1 MGRCRIRCEM
11 DNGIN
16 HINRPFDEL
25 RDLGLMKSEGSLS
38 LSKGPYPM
46 NNKTRIVIAGPTAS
60 GKTAFSIELAK
71 ALNTVILSA
80 DSRQFYKEM
89 SIGTAAP
96 TEEELSQ
103 VKHYFVHHISI
114 EDKYDVA
121 DYERDVLQLLD
132 ELFKTHDTVIMT
144 GGSGLFIDA
153 VCNGID
159 AMPDVEPEIREKVQ
173 KLFDEG
179 GLKALQNEVQRVD
192 PEYYAIVDQQNPRRL
207 QRALEVCYQTGQPF
221 SSFRSGNAVQ
231 RDFEIKKYA
240 LLWDRQQLI
249 ERIDK
254 RVDMMMEQGLLEE
267 AKALYP
273 KRHLNALNTVGYKE
287 LFSYFDGQCTLEEA
301 VEQIKI
307 HTRQSAK
314 RQMTWLRRDKSYTWI
329 TPDELCCD
337 SPCRRHDLL
346 FTPHGTVWGSQT

>member
-1 MGRCRIRCEM
+1 
-11 DNGIN
+11 
-16 HINRPFDEL
+16 
-25 RDLGLMKSEGSLS
+25 MKTL
-38 LSKGPYPM
+38 
-46 NNKTRIVIAGPTAS
+46 IVIAGPTAS

-96 TEEELSQ
+96 TKDELSQ
-103 VKHYFVHHISI
+103 VQHYFVHHISI

-121 DYERDVLQLLD
+121 DYERDALQLLD
-132 ELFKTHDTVIMT
+132 KLFKTHDAVIMT

-159 AMPDVEPEIREKVQ
+159 AMPDVEPEIREKIQ
-173 KLFDEG
+173 KLYDGG
-179 GLKALQNEVQRVD
+179 GLKALQDEVQHLD
-192 PEYYAIVDQQNPRRL
+192 PEYFAQVDQQNPRRL

-231 RDFEIKKYA
+231 RDFDIKKYA
-240 LLWDRQQLI
+240 LLWDRQSLI
-249 ERIDK
+249 ERIDN
-254 RVDMMMEQGLLEE
+254 RVDMMMEQGLLNE

-287 LFSYFDGQCTLEEA
+287 LFAYFDGQCTLEEA

-307 HTRQSAK
+307 HTRQYAK
-314 RQMTWLRRDKSYTWI
+314 RQMTWLRKDKAYRWI
-329 TPDELCCD
+329 IPEATSTLESL
-337 SPCRRHDLL
+337 
-346 FTPHGTVWGSQT
+346 Q

>member
-1 MGRCRIRCEM
+1 
-11 DNGIN
+11 
-16 HINRPFDEL
+16 
-25 RDLGLMKSEGSLS
+25 MKTL
-38 LSKGPYPM
+38 
-46 NNKTRIVIAGPTAS
+46 IVIAGPTAS

-103 VKHYFVHHISI
+103 VQHYFVHHISI

-121 DYERDVLQLLD
+121 DYERDAIALLD
-132 ELFKTHDTVIMT
+132 ELFKSHDAVVMT

-159 AMPDVEPEIREKVQ
+159 TMPDVTPDVRVKVQ

-179 GLKALQNEVQRVD
+179 GLKALQDEVQRLD
-192 PEYYAIVDQQNPRRL
+192 PAYYAIVDQQNPRRL
-207 QRALEVCYQTGQPF
+207 QRALEVCYQTGKPF

-231 RDFEIKKYA
+231 RDFDIKKYA
-240 LLWDRQQLI
+240 LLWDRKALI
-249 ERIDK
+249 ERIDR
-254 RVDMMMEQGLLEE
+254 RVDLMMEQGLLEE

-287 LFSYFDGQCTLEEA
+287 LFAYFDGDCALNEA

-307 HTRQSAK
+307 HTRQYAK
-314 RQMTWLRRDKSYTWI
+314 RQMTWLRKDTSYQWVMPSNLEEVI
-329 TPDELCCD
+329 
-337 SPCRRHDLL
+337 R
-346 FTPHGTVWGSQT
+346 QTKPFKKA

>member
-1 MGRCRIRCEM
+1 MVQYRIKFEM

-38 LSKGPYPM
+38 LSKGPYPIK
-46 NNKTRIVIAGPTAS
+46 NKTLIVIAGPTAS
-60 GKTAFSIELAK
+60 GKTAFAIKLAK

-80 DSRQFYKEM
+80 DSRQLYKEM

-121 DYERDVLQLLD
+121 DYERDAMQLLD
-132 ELFKTHDTVIMT
+132 ELFKTHDAVILT

-159 AMPDVEPEIREKVQ
+159 AMPDIQPEIREKVQ
-173 KLFDEG
+173 KLLDEG
-179 GLKALQNEVQRVD
+179 GLKALQDEVQRLD
-192 PEYYAIVDQQNPRRL
+192 PEYYSTVDQQNPRRL
-207 QRALEVCYQTGQPF
+207 QRALEVCYQTGKPF
-221 SSFRSGNAVQ
+221 SSFRIGNTVQ
-231 RDFEIKKYA
+231 RDFDIKKYA
-240 LLWDRQQLI
+240 ILWERQQLI

-254 RVDMMMEQGLLEE
+254 RVDMMMEQGLMEE

-287 LFSYFDGQCTLEEA
+287 LFAYFDGQCTLKEA

-307 HTRQSAK
+307 HTRQYAK
-314 RQMTWLRRDKSYTWI
+314 RQMTWLRKDTSYRWI
-329 TPDELCCD
+329 MPEDFD
-337 SPCRRHDLL
+337 N
-346 FTPHGTVWGSQT
+346 TVSALQQEMA

>member
-1 MGRCRIRCEM
+1 M

-38 LSKGPYPM
+38 LSKGPYPIK
-46 NNKTRIVIAGPTAS
+46 NKTLIVIAGPTAS

-71 ALNTVILSA
+71 ALNTIILSA

-103 VKHYFVHHISI
+103 AKHYFVHHISI

-121 DYERDVLQLLD
+121 DYERDAMQLLE
-132 ELFKTHDTVIMT
+132 ELFKTHDAVIMT

-159 AMPDVEPEIREKVQ
+159 AMPDVQPEIREKVQ
-173 KLFDEG
+173 KLLDEG
-179 GLKALQNEVQRVD
+179 GLKALQDEVLRLD
-192 PEYYAIVDQQNPRRL
+192 PEYYATVDQQNPRRL

-221 SSFRSGNAVQ
+221 SSFRSGNTVQ
-231 RDFEIKKYA
+231 RDFNIKKYA
-240 LLWDRQQLI
+240 LLWDRQALI

-287 LFSYFDGQCTLEEA
+287 LFAYFDGQCTLEAA

-307 HTRQSAK
+307 HTRQYAK
-314 RQMTWLRRDKSYTWI
+314 RQMTWLRKDTSYQWI
-329 TPDELCCD
+329 MPEDFD
-337 SPCRRHDLL
+337 S
-346 FTPHGTVWGSQT
+346 TVSALQQEMA

>member
-1 MGRCRIRCEM
+1 MA
-11 DNGIN
+11 DSNN
-16 HINRPFDEL
+16 HKSRPFDEL
-25 RDLGLMKSEGSLS
+25 RDLGLMKSKGSLS
-38 LSKGPYPM
+38 LSKGPYP
-46 NNKTRIVIAGPTAS
+46 NSKNTLIVIAGPTAS
-60 GKTAFSIELAK
+60 GKTAFAIKMAQ

-96 TEEELSQ
+96 TEEELRQ
-103 VKHYFVHHISI
+103 VQHYFVHHISI

-132 ELFKTHDTVIMT
+132 ELFKTHDAVIMT

-159 AMPDVEPEIREKVQ
+159 AMPDVEPEIREKAQ
-173 KLFDEG
+173 KLYDEG
-179 GLKALQNEVQRVD
+179 DLKALQDEVQRLD
-192 PEYYAIVDQQNPRRL
+192 PGYFALVDQQNPRRL

-221 SSFRSGNAVQ
+221 SSFRSGNPIQ
-231 RDFEIKKYA
+231 RDFDIKKYA
-240 LLWDRQQLI
+240 ILWDRQALI
-249 ERIDK
+249 NRIDK
-254 RVDMMMEQGLLEE
+254 RVDLMIEQGLLDE

-287 LFSYFDGQCTLEEA
+287 LFAYFDGQCTLDEA

-307 HTRQSAK
+307 HTRQYAK
-314 RQMTWLRRDKSYTWI
+314 RQMTWLRKDTSYQWI
-329 TPDELCCD
+329 MPEDFNNTISAL
-337 SPCRRHDLL
+337 RQGL
-346 FTPHGTVWGSQT
+346 T

>member
-1 MGRCRIRCEM
+1 
-11 DNGIN
+11 
-16 HINRPFDEL
+16 
-25 RDLGLMKSEGSLS
+25 MKSEGSLS
-38 LSKGPYPM
+38 LSKGPYPT
-46 NNKTRIVIAGPTAS
+46 NKKTLVVIAGPTAS

-71 ALNTVILSA
+71 ALSTVILSA

-132 ELFKTHDTVIMT
+132 ELFKTHDAVIMT

-159 AMPDVEPEIREKVQ
+159 VMPDVQPEIREKVQ
-173 KLFDEG
+173 KLLDEG
-179 GLKALQNEVQRVD
+179 GLKALQEEVLHLD
-192 PEYYAIVDQQNPRRL
+192 PDYFAIVDQQNPRRL

-221 SSFRSGNAVQ
+221 SSFRSGNTVQ
-231 RDFEIKKYA
+231 RNFDIKKYA
-240 LLWDRQQLI
+240 LLWDRQALI

-273 KRHLNALNTVGYKE
+273 KRHLNAMNTVGYKE
-287 LFSYFDGQCTLEEA
+287 LFAYFDGQCTLEEA

-307 HTRQSAK
+307 HTRQYAK
-314 RQMTWLRRDKSYTWI
+314 RQMTWLKKDTSYQWI
-329 TPDELCCD
+329 MPEATSMLESL
-337 SPCRRHDLL
+337 
-346 FTPHGTVWGSQT
+346 Q

>member
-1 MGRCRIRCEM
+1 
-11 DNGIN
+11 
-16 HINRPFDEL
+16 
-25 RDLGLMKSEGSLS
+25 MKTL
-38 LSKGPYPM
+38 
-46 NNKTRIVIAGPTAS
+46 IVIAGPTAS

-96 TEEELSQ
+96 TEEELNQ

-121 DYERDVLQLLD
+121 DYECDAMQLLE
-132 ELFKTHDTVIMT
+132 ELFKTHDAVIMT

-153 VCNGID
+153 VCNGMD
-159 AMPDVEPEIREKVQ
+159 AMPDVQPEIREKVQ
-173 KLFDEG
+173 NLYDKG
-179 GLKALQNEVQRVD
+179 GLKALQAEVQRLD
-192 PEYYAIVDQQNPRRL
+192 PEYFALVDQQNPRRL
-207 QRALEVCYQTGQPF
+207 QRALEVCYQTGKTF
-221 SSFRSGNAVQ
+221 TSFRSGNAVQ
-231 RDFEIKKYA
+231 RDFDIKKYA

-254 RVDMMMEQGLLEE
+254 RVDMMMKQGLLEE
-267 AKALYP
+267 AKGLYP

-287 LFSYFDGQCTLEEA
+287 LFAYFDGQCTLEEA

-307 HTRQSAK
+307 HTRQYAK
-314 RQMTWLRRDKSYTWI
+314 RQMTWLRKDTSYHWI
-329 TPDELCCD
+329 MPEDFD
-337 SPCRRHDLL
+337 STLSTLRQGLA
-346 FTPHGTVWGSQT
+346 

>member
-1 MGRCRIRCEM
+1 M
-11 DNGIN
+11 DNGLN

-25 RDLGLMKSEGSLS
+25 RDLSSMKSKGSLS
-38 LSKGPYPM
+38 LSKGPYSKK
-46 NNKTRIVIAGPTAS
+46 NKILIVIAGPTAS
-60 GKTAFSIELAK
+60 GKTAFSIEIAK

-121 DYERDVLQLLD
+121 DYERDALQLLG

-159 AMPDVEPEIREKVQ
+159 AMPDVSPETREKIQ
-173 KLFDEG
+173 KLYDEG
-179 GLKALQNEVQRVD
+179 GLKALQDEVQLLD
-192 PEYYAIVDQQNPRRL
+192 PEYFAIVDRQNPRRL

-221 SSFRSGNAVQ
+221 SSFRKGNAVE

-240 LLWDRQQLI
+240 LLWDRRQLI
-249 ERIDK
+249 ERIDR
-254 RVDMMMEQGLLEE
+254 RVDLMLKQGLLEE
-267 AKALYP
+267 AKTLYP

-287 LFSYFDGQCTLEEA
+287 LFAYFDGQCTLAEA
-301 VEQIKI
+301 VEQIKV
-307 HTRQSAK
+307 HTRQYAK
-314 RQMTWLRRDKSYTWI
+314 RQMTWLRKDSSYKWI
-329 TPDELCCD
+329 IPNKMPIL
-337 SPCRRHDLL
+337 
-346 FTPHGTVWGSQT
+346 

>member
-1 MGRCRIRCEM
+1 
-11 DNGIN
+11 
-16 HINRPFDEL
+16 
-25 RDLGLMKSEGSLS
+25 MKTL
-38 LSKGPYPM
+38 
-46 NNKTRIVIAGPTAS
+46 IVIAGPTAS
-60 GKTAFSIELAK
+60 GKTAYSIELAK
-71 ALNTVILSA
+71 QLNTVILSA

-96 TEEELSQ
+96 TEEELAQ

-132 ELFKTHDTVIMT
+132 ELFKTHDAVIMT

-159 AMPDVEPEIREKVQ
+159 VMPDVEPEIREKVQ
-173 KLFDEG
+173 KLYDED
-179 GLKALQNEVQRVD
+179 GLSTLQNEVQRLD

-207 QRALEVCYQTGQPF
+207 QRALEVCYQTGKTF
-221 SSFRSGNAVQ
+221 TSFRNGQAVQ

-240 LLWDRQQLI
+240 LLWDRLQLI

-287 LFSYFDGQCTLEEA
+287 LFAYFDGQCTLEEA
-301 VEQIKI
+301 VKQIKI
-307 HTRQSAK
+307 HTRQYAK
-314 RQMTWLRRDKSYTWI
+314 RQMTWLRKDMSYRWI
-329 TPDELCCD
+329 MPEDFD
-337 SPCRRHDLL
+337 STLSTLL
-346 FTPHGTVWGSQT
+346 QGFA

>member
-1 MGRCRIRCEM
+1 
-11 DNGIN
+11 
-16 HINRPFDEL
+16 
-25 RDLGLMKSEGSLS
+25 MKTL
-38 LSKGPYPM
+38 
-46 NNKTRIVIAGPTAS
+46 IVIAGPTAS

-103 VKHYFVHHISI
+103 VMHYFVHHISI

-121 DYERDVLQLLD
+121 DYERDALQLLE
-132 ELFKTHDTVIMT
+132 ELFKTHDAVIMT

-159 AMPDVEPEIREKVQ
+159 AMPEIQPEIREKVQ
-173 KLFDEG
+173 NLYDKG
-179 GLKALQNEVQRVD
+179 GLKTLQAEVQRLD
-192 PEYYAIVDQQNPRRL
+192 PEYFAIVDQQNPRRL
-207 QRALEVCYQTGQPF
+207 QRALEVCYQTGKTF
-221 SSFRSGNAVQ
+221 TSFRSGNAVQ
-231 RDFEIKKYA
+231 RDFDIKKYA
-240 LLWDRQQLI
+240 LLWDRQSLI

-254 RVDMMMEQGLLEE
+254 RVDMMMKQGLLEE

-287 LFSYFDGQCTLEEA
+287 LFAYFDGQCTLEVA

-307 HTRQSAK
+307 HTRQYAK
-314 RQMTWLRRDKSYTWI
+314 RQMTWLRKDTRYQWI
-329 TPDELCCD
+329 MPEDFD
-337 SPCRRHDLL
+337 STLSTLRQGLA
-346 FTPHGTVWGSQT
+346 

>member
-1 MGRCRIRCEM
+1 
-11 DNGIN
+11 
-16 HINRPFDEL
+16 
-25 RDLGLMKSEGSLS
+25 MKTL
-38 LSKGPYPM
+38 
-46 NNKTRIVIAGPTAS
+46 IVIAGPTAS
-60 GKTAFSIELAK
+60 GKTAFAIKLAQ

-96 TEEELSQ
+96 TKEELSQ
-103 VKHYFVHHISI
+103 AKHYFVHHISI

-121 DYERDVLQLLD
+121 DYEHDVLQLLD
-132 ELFKTHDTVIMT
+132 KLFKTHDVVIMT

-159 AMPDVEPEIREKVQ
+159 AMPDVEPEIREKVE
-173 KLFDEG
+173 KLYHDEG
-179 GLKALQNEVQRVD
+179 LHGMQEVLKRLD
-192 PEYYAIVDQQNPRRL
+192 PDYYAIVDRQNPRRL
-207 QRALEVCYQTGQPF
+207 QRALEVCYQTGKPF
-221 SSFRSGNAVQ
+221 SSFRSGNTVQ
-231 RDFEIKKYA
+231 RDFDIKKYA
-240 LLWDRQQLI
+240 ILWDRQELI

-287 LFSYFDGQCTLEEA
+287 LFAYFDGGCSLKEA

-307 HTRQSAK
+307 HTRQYAK
-314 RQMTWLRRDKSYTWI
+314 RQMTWLRKDIGYRWI
-329 TPDELCCD
+329 MPEDFDNTL
-337 SPCRRHDLL
+337 STLQQGL
-346 FTPHGTVWGSQT
+346 A